1 MNDNN
6 QQEPTADKDK
16 KHMMRPSRRQA
27 NEHKKGK
34 AQNSAA
40 ERMPWNVRSQVEAA
54 VRAWKTITPDEQQ
67 HTLKVPAVSALGYYR
82 QNYRTGILC

>member
-27 NEHKKGK
+27 NEHKKGE

-40 ERMPWNVRSQVEAA
+40 ERV
-54 VRAWKTITPDEQQ
+54 AWKTITPDEQQ
-67 HTLKVPAVSALGYYR
+67 HTLKVPAVSDLGYYR
-82 QNYRTGILC
+82 QNYRTEILC